1 MAREGLFAAISH
13 AVVIAAV
20 AAVTLTAVVPAAAKT
35 GPSSKGLSAAPAAR
49 DATDFS
55 ARRRYD
61 HGGHRAAVAGAG
73 FAIAAPRYR
82 RAYDS
87 DYECSPVHCGPNY
100 KREGAYGGYGAPIF
114 TGW

>member
-1 MAREGLFAAISH
+1 MAREGLFASIGH
-13 AVVIAAV
+13 AVVIVAV
-20 AAVTLTAVVPAAAKT
+20 ASVTLMAVGPAAAET
-35 GPSSKGLSAAPAAR
+35 GPSGKGLSAAPATR

-73 FAIAAPRYR
+73 LAIATPRMR
-82 RAYDS
+82 RAYDG
-87 DYECSPVHCGPNY
+87 DYECTPVHCGPNY

>member
-1 MAREGLFAAISH
+1 MAQKGLFASIGH

-20 AAVTLTAVVPAAAKT
+20 AAVTLTAVEPAVAET
-35 GPSSKGLSAAPAAR
+35 GPAGKGLSAAPAAR

-55 ARRRYD
+55 ARRRYYR
-61 HGGHRAAVAGAG
+61 GGHRAAVAGAG
-73 FAIAAPRYR
+73 LAIATPRIR
-82 RAYDS
+82 RAYD

-100 KREGAYGGYGAPIF
+100 KREGAYSGYGAPIF